1 MYETASVLID
11 GWASL
16 LVRQNWLAGIERD
29 ESLYVHRMSTH
40 LRFSTHTSETHIHLQ
55 RLLHKWLLE
64 WQEEQQQQRLTQQQ
78 DFTKQKLAW
87 VEPSILHLPDL
98 DCVPVPTSWAP
109 PPGYPISF
117 SISSYLEISPF
128 PSAYP
133 IGFFLVQP
141 SEVQLEFTVSQL
153 VVWVIASVLFLWCWN
168 FGLNLLEK
176 QILFASWVWPNIG
189 SWQKDSF
196 VFQGNHLYNASQK
209 SLVEQ
214 RLIEKL
220 CPLKEKFVG
229 LMNVRVFQIWVGFAS
244 GWLRARLAGETAF

>member
-1 MYETASVLID
+1 
-11 GWASL
+11 
-16 LVRQNWLAGIERD
+16 
-29 ESLYVHRMSTH
+29 MSTH

-64 WQEEQQQQRLTQQQ
+64 WQEEQQQQQQRLTQQQ
-78 DFTKQKLAW
+78 NFTKQKLAW
-87 VEPSILHLPDL
+87 MEPSILHLSDL
-98 DCVPVPTSWAP
+98 DCVSVPTSWAP

-153 VVWVIASVLFLWCWN
+153 VVWVIASVLFLSCWN
-168 FGLNLLEK
+168 FGLSLLEK

-189 SWQKDSF
+189 SWQKYSF
-196 VFQGNHLYNASQK
+196 VFQGNNLYNASQK